1 MNSFCHES
9 YCDVLCCGVNYCDYC
24 GFNIERKTIIFFLFE
39 DKNSEEISSSLM
51 SFAASH

>member
-24 GFNIERKTIIFFLFE
+24 GFNIKKIIIFFLVE
-39 DKNSEEISSSLM
+39 DKNGEKISSSLM
-51 SFAASH
+51 SFSANH